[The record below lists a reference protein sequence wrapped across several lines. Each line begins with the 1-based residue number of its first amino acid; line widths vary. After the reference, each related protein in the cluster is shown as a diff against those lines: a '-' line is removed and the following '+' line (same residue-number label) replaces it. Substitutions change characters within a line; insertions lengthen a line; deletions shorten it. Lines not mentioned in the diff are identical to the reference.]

1 MIARLLA
8 LILLAAAAPAAVAQ
22 AYPSK
27 PIRLVIPF
35 GPGYA
40 TDMIGRYVTDRAGK
54 MLGTTF
60 IVDNRPGANGMLA
73 ARELL
78 KSPTDGYTIMMSSN
92 SAHAA
97 NVYLYKDLNYD
108 PVKDFGPI
116 TGMTLNPHV
125 MVIRSGIPAQNLKE
139 FIAHAKANPGKLNFG
154 SGNTGGLANAS
165 LFMSTAGFTATE
177 VQYKS
182 PPAAVVDLL
191 GGRIDF
197 MSVDY
202 FIVADHFRSGAL
214 RPLGVTSKTRLK
226 ALPNVPPIAE
236 TLPGYE
242 LNGWTAS
249 FAAAGTPPEVIARL
263 NKAFTAVLTT
273 PEVDEYFERQG
284 MQTFATTPEALGAFV
299 KEQVGKWAEVLSKA
313 GVARQ

>member
-1 MIARLLA
+1 MIASLLA
-8 LILLAAAAPAAVAQ
+8 LTLLATAAPAAVAQ

-35 GPGYA
+35 GPGSA

-108 PVKDFGPI
+108 PVKDFAPI

-139 FIAHAKANPGKLNFG
+139 FIAYAKANPGKLNFG

-165 LFMSTAGFTATE
+165 LFMSTAGFTAAE

-263 NKAFTAVLTT
+263 NKAFNAVLTT

-299 KEQVGKWAEVLSKA
+299 KEQVGKWADVLSKA